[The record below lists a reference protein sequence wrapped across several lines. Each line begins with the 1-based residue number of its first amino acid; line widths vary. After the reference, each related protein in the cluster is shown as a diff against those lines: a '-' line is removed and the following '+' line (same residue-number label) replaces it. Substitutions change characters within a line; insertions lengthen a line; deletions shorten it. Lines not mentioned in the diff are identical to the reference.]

1 VSVLKPVTGKRPK
14 LIATDLD
21 GTIVA
26 HYGFISDR
34 TKIAFAAAHAAGI
47 HIYFITG
54 RPIRWMKEIK
64 ENFNFGLG
72 VCGNGALLYDF
83 INEKV
88 LEEWSF
94 SIEAQLETVKR
105 LRQVIPPVSFA
116 TEIGEDFLREK
127 KYVPRWDIG
136 EDNVGVDLIEE
147 VITAPALKMLARCSD
162 GVDLIEE
169 VITAPALKMLARC
182 SDGEFSSDEML
193 ALASKALEG
202 IATVTHSNST
212 DSLLEI
218 SAVGVSKGATLSRVA
233 GRLGLTADDC
243 VTFGD
248 NPNDFSMLSW
258 ASRSWAMADGHPDL
272 MKYAKFQTD
281 PHQEDGVAKVI
292 EQLLQLPE

>member
-1 VSVLKPVTGKRPK
+1 MSVLKPVTGKRPK

-64 ENFNFGLG
+64 DNFNFGLG

-136 EDNVGVDLIEE
+136 KDNV
-147 VITAPALKMLARCSD
+147 

>member
-64 ENFNFGLG
+64 DNFNFGLG

-162 GVDLIEE
+162 G
-169 VITAPALKMLARC
+169 
-182 SDGEFSSDEML
+182 EFSSDEML
-193 ALASKALEG
+193 ALASKALLG

>member
-1 VSVLKPVTGKRPK
+1 MSVLKPATGKRPK

-94 SIEAQLETVKR
+94 SVEAQLETVKR

-136 EDNVGVDLIEE
+136 EDNV
-147 VITAPALKMLARCSD
+147 

>member
-94 SIEAQLETVKR
+94 SVEAQLETVKR

-116 TEIGEDFLREK
+116 TEIGEHFLREK

-136 EDNVGVDLIEE
+136 EDNLGVDQ
-147 VITAPALKMLARCSD
+147 
-162 GVDLIEE
+162 IEE

-193 ALASKALEG
+193 ELASKALAG

-272 MKYAKFQTD
+272 MKHAKFQTD

>member
-162 GVDLIEE
+162 G
-169 VITAPALKMLARC
+169 
-182 SDGEFSSDEML
+182 EFSTDEML

>member
-1 VSVLKPVTGKRPK
+1 MSVLKPVTGKRPK

-94 SIEAQLETVKR
+94 SVEAQLETVKR

-162 GVDLIEE
+162 G
-169 VITAPALKMLARC
+169 
-182 SDGEFSSDEML
+182 EFTSDEML

>member
-1 VSVLKPVTGKRPK
+1 MSVLKPVTGKRPK

-34 TKIAFAAAHAAGI
+34 TKIAFAAANAAGI

-162 GVDLIEE
+162 G
-169 VITAPALKMLARC
+169 
-182 SDGEFSSDEML
+182 EFSSDEML

-258 ASRSWAMADGHPDL
+258 ASRSWAMEDGHPDL
-272 MKYAKFQTD
+272 MKYAKYQTD
-281 PHQEDGVAKVI
+281 AHQEDGVAKVI
-292 EQLLQLPE
+292 EQLLSLPE

>member
-1 VSVLKPVTGKRPK
+1 MSVLKPVTGKRPK

-72 VCGNGALLYDF
+72 ICGNGALLYDF

-94 SIEAQLETVKR
+94 SVEAQLETVKR

-116 TEIGEDFLREK
+116 TEIGEHFLREK

-136 EDNVGVDLIEE
+136 EDNV
-147 VITAPALKMLARCSD
+147 

-218 SAVGVSKGATLSRVA
+218 SAMGVSKGATLSKVA

>member
-1 VSVLKPVTGKRPK
+1 MSVLKPVTGKRPK

-162 GVDLIEE
+162 G
-169 VITAPALKMLARC
+169 
-182 SDGEFSSDEML
+182 EFSSDEML

-248 NPNDFSMLSW
+248 NQNDFSMLSW

>member
-1 VSVLKPVTGKRPK
+1 VSKRPK

-34 TKIAFAAAHAAGI
+34 TKIAFAAANAAGI

-136 EDNVGVDLIEE
+136 EDNV
-147 VITAPALKMLARCSD
+147 

>member
-1 VSVLKPVTGKRPK
+1 MSVLKPVTGKRPK

-162 GVDLIEE
+162 G
-169 VITAPALKMLARC
+169 
-182 SDGEFSSDEML
+182 EFSSDEML

>member
-94 SIEAQLETVKR
+94 SVEAQLETVKR

-116 TEIGEDFLREK
+116 TEIGEHFLREK

-136 EDNVGVDLIEE
+136 EDNLGVDQ
-147 VITAPALKMLARCSD
+147 
-162 GVDLIEE
+162 IEE

-193 ALASKALEG
+193 ELASKALEG

-218 SAVGVSKGATLSRVA
+218 SALGVSKGATLSRVA
-233 GRLGLTADDC
+233 GQLGLTADDC